1 MSKEVDYVQFVRD
14 FERQHGRPPTAEELE
29 LEQGTDPL
37 AGIVTWSTPEEVQAE
52 MDRINASYKPT
63 IGERVTDGLS
73 LLGRGLFKAVILLF
87 QTPIY
92 LTLFFFN
99 LIKATIAV
107 IIMWFVSKFILL
119 IALSAIGIIFFHGDS
134 AQLPK
139 FFIWIYE
146 LMFGSGALND
156 IGTVKIFPNPAID
169 MSIITIS
176 ILFLT
181 FVATFTK
188 IEHKQR

>member
-1 MSKEVDYVQFVRD
+1 MAKEVDYVQLVRD
-14 FERQHGRPPTAEELE
+14 FERQHGRPPTAEE

-73 LLGRGLFKAVILLF
+73 LLGRVFFRTLILLF

-107 IIMWFVSKFILL
+107 P
-119 IALSAIGIIFFHGDS
+119 IIFLITKGIVGVIIVEILQWQNINTLSEAPPLIRFFVQDFMTNNF
-134 AQLPK
+134 LP
-139 FFIWIYE
+139 IYFTDIDIVICIVVIVF
-146 LMFGSGALND
+146 LAL
-156 IGTVKIFPNPAID
+156 
-169 MSIITIS
+169 
-176 ILFLT
+176 
-181 FVATFTK
+181 VATFSK
-188 IEHKQR
+188 IEYKQR

>member
-1 MSKEVDYVQFVRD
+1 MAKEVDYVQFVRD

-29 LEQGTDPL
+29 RGTDPL

-99 LIKATIAV
+99 LIKTTIAV
-107 IIMWFVSKFILL
+107 P
-119 IALSAIGIIFFHGDS
+119 IIFLIIKGGVGVVMVEVLQWQNIDTLSEAPRLIRFLGQDFMTNDF
-134 AQLPK
+134 LPIY
-139 FFIWIYE
+139 FTDIDIVICIVFIVF
-146 LMFGSGALND
+146 LAL
-156 IGTVKIFPNPAID
+156 
-169 MSIITIS
+169 
-176 ILFLT
+176 
-181 FVATFTK
+181 VATFSKT
-188 IEHKQR
+188 EHKER